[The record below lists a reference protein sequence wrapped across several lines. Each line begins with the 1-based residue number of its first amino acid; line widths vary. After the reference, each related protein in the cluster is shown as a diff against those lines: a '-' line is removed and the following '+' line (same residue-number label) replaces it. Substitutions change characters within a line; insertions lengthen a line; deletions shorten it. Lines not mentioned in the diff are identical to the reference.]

1 MYFSYFVSVIMVSLA
16 LYGGWLLL
24 RDMWDMFIEPQL
36 AELPSA
42 SFLIIVQDCEQEIEG
57 LLYFLINQLE
67 RYDSDY
73 DIVVVDNHS
82 GDLTPSI
89 LARLSDAHPVVQVIR
104 VPYGRR
110 PVAEGMPLCRG
121 GVVHVMEIGKRL
133 SGEEFMAAVGSLLER
148 DKREVAIVRH
158 D

>member
-1 MYFSYFVSVIMVSLA
+1 
-16 LYGGWLLL
+16 
-24 RDMWDMFIEPQL
+24 MWDMFIEPQL
-36 AELPSA
+36 TELPSE

-57 LLYFLINQLE
+57 LLYYLIRQLGPN
-67 RYDSDY
+67 DSDY

-82 GDLTPSI
+82 CDLTPSI
-89 LARLSDAHPVVQVIR
+89 LTRLAYDHPVLQVIR

-121 GVVHVMEIGKRL
+121 GVVHVLEIGKRL
-133 SGEEFMAAVGSLLER
+133 SGAEFMAAVGLLLER
-148 DKREVAIVRH
+148 DKRVAAVVRH